1 MPEGL
6 GPWPSLVGAGATFLW
21 LVRLIIG
28 YQSTIGER
36 YGKEIERLDTELQA
50 ARAENT
56 KLRTRI
62 EAIEDAQGEL
72 RYLRRVTQ
80 QHGIYN
86 PWEPPGLEGA
96 VGHD

>member
-1 MPEGL
+1 VPEGL
-6 GPWPSLVGAGATFLW
+6 GPWPPLLGGFGAFLW
-21 LVRLIIG
+21 LVRLVIN

-36 YGKEIERLDTELQA
+36 YGKEIERLDSELQQ

-62 EAIEDAQGEL
+62 EALEDAQGEL
-72 RYLRRVTQ
+72 RYLRRITQ

-86 PWEPPGLEGA
+86 PWDPPGLEG
-96 VGHD
+96 VVSND